1 MLTLSSLFTFIAAFL
16 LPVAAAVWLALKKE
30 GYLRPILLGVFTFV
44 FFQGIRLA
52 LNELVIN
59 PMPSMSVLSM
69 TNPIAYY
76 LFFGATAGLFE
87 EGGRWIVMTLFLKDR
102 RRFSDGVSFGIGHG
116 GIEAIIFAGMSALFV
131 LITNDPRVTAGN
143 MFAGG
148 VERLFAMTAQI
159 AFSVMVFKAVTLKKP
174 LWLLLAFVLHTIL
187 DAGLVIAVYGASTF
201 LIEAYV
207 GVFALI
213 MLAFLIVQHK
223 SFKGD
228 NIQ

>member
-1 MLTLSSLFTFIAAFL
+1 MK
-16 LPVAAAVWLALKKE
+16 PV
-30 GYLRPILLGVFTFV
+30 IFGVFTFV

-59 PMPSMSVLSM
+59 PMPSMTVLAM

-87 EGGRWIVMTLFLKDR
+87 EGGRWIVMSRFLKDH
-102 RRFSDGVSFGIGHG
+102 RRFNDGVAFGIGHG
-116 GIEAIIFAGMSALFV
+116 GIEAIIFAGMSALIV
-131 LITNDPRVTAGN
+131 LFTNDHRVTAGDI
-143 MFAGG
+143 FAGG
-148 VERLFAMTAQI
+148 VERIFAMTAQI
-159 AFSVMVFKAVTLKKP
+159 AFSVMVFKAVTQKKP

-187 DAGLVIAVYGASTF
+187 DAGLVITVYGASTF
-201 LIEAYV
+201 LVEAYC

-213 MLAFLIVQHK
+213 MLAFLMVQHK

-228 NIQ
+228 TLQ